1 MNKTKLNSIANQ
13 LSAPPKGILAAD
25 ESTNTI
31 TKRFETI
38 NVESNSENRRKY
50 RELLFTSKNLNQYIS
65 GVILYDET
73 VYQKTTNGT
82 KFPKFLKNEGI
93 IPGIKVDTGAV
104 PIEKGSLE
112 KITEGL
118 DGLQKRLEKAILK
131 N

>member
-1 MNKTKLNSIANQ
+1 M
-13 LSAPPKGILAAD
+13 G
-25 ESTNTI
+25 I

-118 DGLQKRLEKAILK
+118 DGLQKRLEKYYSEEFEFTK
-131 N
+131 